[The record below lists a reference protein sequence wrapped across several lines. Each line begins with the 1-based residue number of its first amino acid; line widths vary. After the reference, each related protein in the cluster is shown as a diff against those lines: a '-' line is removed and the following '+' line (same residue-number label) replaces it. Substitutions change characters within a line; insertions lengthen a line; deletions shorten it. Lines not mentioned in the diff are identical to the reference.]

1 MKGGGTMPAMRQEK
15 QQIETSELV
24 PLSAA
29 SPTLGPL
36 SPLLSP
42 PSSSSLLLLP
52 SSLLQLGDYILIQHI
67 HPACGARL
75 LTLEP
80 GPQTRSVEDVVT
92 G

>member
-1 MKGGGTMPAMRQEK
+1 MREEK
-15 QQIETSELV
+15 SHTETSYCSQLV
-24 PLSAA
+24 PRSAA

-36 SPLLSP
+36 SSLLSP
-42 PSSSSLLLLP
+42 SSSSSLLLL
-52 SSLLQLGDYILIQHI
+52 SSGLLQLGDYVLVQHI

-80 GPQTRSVEDVVT
+80 GPQTRGVEDVVT